1 MSKGVVTRVRPLTLI
16 IVVLSVL
23 LSSAPTVFA
32 STVTA
37 AVVPPVAAAG
47 PSNPYY
53 SVETITLAGGTQVD
67 EVIISG
73 PPTPPPGY
81 EVERQPVDPAVL
93 HQPGASNTLVV
104 PAYNWVFGCSAVS
117 AAMVGAY
124 FDRGA
129 LPNVYTG
136 PGNGGVMPMD
146 NSTVWG
152 TWSDGYATY
161 PDNPLIA
168 SRQGVDSQDQRGSI
182 NDYWINYGSTA
193 QDPYI
198 TGGWTQHAWGD
209 AFGDY
214 MKTSQSAYGNTDGS
228 TTFYNWTSDPA
239 PLTCADMVANSIHT
253 RDGTYGRKLFYK
265 ARGFTVTDCY
275 SQKTDNNGGGFTFA
289 NYKAQI
295 DAGFPVLL
303 NVTGHTMVGIGYL
316 DPSTVYVNDTWD
328 HQTHQM
334 PWGGSYSGMTMQSVS
349 IVNPRIS
356 VSAPTITSLSPT
368 SAAAGGAAFTLT
380 VNGTNFVAGSVVRW
394 NGANRT
400 TTYVSGTRLT
410 AGITAADI
418 ATAGSFPVTVVNPGG
433 GTSNAVPFTVVPASP
448 DIDVT
453 PTSLSVT
460 LAPGQTAT
468 THADDSQHG
477 HGGAELADQRCGD
490 EPCRWQPRGFR

>member
-1 MSKGVVTRVRPLTLI
+1 
-16 IVVLSVL
+16 
-23 LSSAPTVFA
+23 
-32 STVTA
+32 
-37 AVVPPVAAAG
+37 
-47 PSNPYY
+47 
-53 SVETITLAGGTQVD
+53 
-67 EVIISG
+67 
-73 PPTPPPGY
+73 
-81 EVERQPVDPAVL
+81 
-93 HQPGASNTLVV
+93 
-104 PAYNWVFGCSAVS
+104 
-117 AAMVGAY
+117 
-124 FDRGA
+124 
-129 LPNVYTG
+129 
-136 PGNGGVMPMD
+136 
-146 NSTVWG
+146 
-152 TWSDGYATY
+152 
-161 PDNPLIA
+161 
-168 SRQGVDSQDQRGSI
+168 
-182 NDYWINYGSTA
+182 
-193 QDPYI
+193 
-198 TGGWTQHAWGD
+198 
-209 AFGDY
+209 

-228 TTFYNWTSDPA
+228 TTFYNWTSNPA

-253 RDGTYGRKLFYK
+253 RDGTYGRKLFYE

-316 DPSTVYVNDTWD
+316 DPSTVYINDTWD

-380 VNGTNFVAGSVVRW
+380 VNGTNFVAGSVVHW

-418 ATAGSFPVTVVNPGG
+418 ATAGSYPVTVVNPGG
-433 GTSNAVPFTVVPASP
+433 GTSNAVPFTVVPTSA

-453 PTSLSVT
+453 PASLSVT

-468 THADDSQHG
+468 RVLTIRNTG
-477 HGGAELADQRCGD
+477 TGGAELPDQRCGD
-490 EPCRWQPRGFR
+490 KPGRWRAASVFAEAALPETANNLKAGAAGSGASPATAQGYHYPGAIQSPSILVYTDDYYQSSGIDLCGAGVAEAGLSVHCLLRELLWLLALR